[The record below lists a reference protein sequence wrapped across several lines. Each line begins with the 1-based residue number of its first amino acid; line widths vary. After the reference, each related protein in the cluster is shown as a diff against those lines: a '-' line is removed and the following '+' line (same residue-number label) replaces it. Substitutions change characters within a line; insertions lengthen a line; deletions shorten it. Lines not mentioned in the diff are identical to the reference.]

1 MPSYATKEKLD
12 HAAGVNISDLA
23 SKKILLLWKLKLT
36 KFNDLDVAWLK
47 NVPVHLKKLSDVVD
61 NKVFKN
67 AGFNTLKTKI
77 DNLEKKIPDAT
88 TLTHINQYNTDKQNL
103 EKEIEN
109 VDKKIP
115 DVSGLV
121 TTTVLDTKFSEL
133 ENKIPDHANYITT
146 QEFNKLTAEH
156 FAVRLKRANLV
167 SKTYFDNKL

>member
-1 MPSYATKEKLD
+1 MKL
-12 HAAGVNISDLA
+12 A
-23 SKKILLLWKLKLT
+23 
-36 KFNDLDVAWLK
+36 KFNDLDVGRLK
-47 NVPVHLKKLSDVVD
+47 NVPVDLKQLSDMVGNEVV
-61 NKVFKN
+61 KN
-67 AGFNTLKTKI
+67 RGLNTLKTKI

-88 TLTHINQYNTDKQNL
+88 TLTHINQYKTDKQNL